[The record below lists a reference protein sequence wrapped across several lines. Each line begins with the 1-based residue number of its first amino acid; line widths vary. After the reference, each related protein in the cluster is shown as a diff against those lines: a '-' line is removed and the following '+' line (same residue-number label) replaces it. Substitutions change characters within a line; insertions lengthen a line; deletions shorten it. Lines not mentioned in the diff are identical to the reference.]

1 MHKSIST
8 SLTTITRSILLSL
21 FCFIISQ
28 YSYSQTKTVDSNFS
42 PGYVVTINGDT
53 IRGFIESHNWIINPS
68 KIFFKEKATASL
80 TSFTPLTCKGFG
92 VDGNVYESATV
103 QLEVSPYNTSE
114 LKPDRELHL
123 ENKTA
128 FLETIV
134 KGTKALYSLKN
145 GENNEQYYIKNN
157 DGFELLIYKRYIKEK
172 DGQSSIASN
181 TRYVNQLA
189 LYLQDYNDVQARL
202 INTNYTKSSLKSLFI
217 AYYEATKGKTA
228 FVKTSE
234 KVSIT
239 FGVMAGISFNKLT
252 LTSDSFSDLQG
263 SNFKQSVG
271 TAIGGSLALI
281 VPNTKKRWS
290 LQNDLLLASYKVTS
304 SINDYVD
311 KDKFTIRDITFAY
324 TYLKL
329 TNMVRYTHPI
339 KEGHL
344 FINMGMFNGVVM
356 AETNKLVK
364 KTHLFTLDRTEESE
378 AIQGTR
384 KHEQGLSVG
393 IGGQYK
399 KYSLELRNESGNG
412 MSDFVNLSSKTNRLN
427 LLFSYSF

>member
-1 MHKSIST
+1 MYKSVNA
-8 SLTTITRSILLSL
+8 SLTTSTRSILVSL
-21 FCFIISQ
+21 FCFIIFQ
-28 YSYSQTKTVDSNFS
+28 YSYGQTKIVDTSFS
-42 PGYVVTINGDT
+42 SGYVVTLDGDT
-53 IRGFIESHNWIINPS
+53 IKGFIESHNWVINPS
-68 KIFFKEKATASL
+68 KILFKERATSSL
-80 TSFTPLTCKGFG
+80 TSFTPMTCKGFG
-92 VDGNVYESATV
+92 IAGNVYESATV
-103 QLEVSPYNTSE
+103 QLEVSPHNISD

-123 ENKTA
+123 ENRSA

-145 GENNEQYYIKNN
+145 GENSEQYYIKNN

-202 INTNYTKSSLKSLFI
+202 INTSYTKSSLKSLFI
-217 AYYEATKGKTA
+217 AYYEATKGKTD

-234 KVSIT
+234 KVSVT
-239 FGVMAGISFNKLT
+239 FGVMAGISLNKLT
-252 LTSDSFSDLQG
+252 LNSDSFSDLQG
-263 SNFKQSVG
+263 SNFKQSIG
-271 TAIGGSLALI
+271 TAIGGSFGLI

-290 LQNDLLLASYKVTS
+290 LQNDLLLASYTVTS
-304 SINDYVD
+304 SVNDYVD
-311 KDKFTIRDITFAY
+311 NDKFTIRAITFAY

-329 TNMVRYTHPI
+329 TNIVRYTHPI
-339 KEGHL
+339 KAGFVFL
-344 FINMGMFNGVVM
+344 NAGMFNGVVL

-364 KTHLFTLDRTEESE
+364 KIHLFTLDRTEESE

-384 KHEQGLSVG
+384 KHEQGFSVG